1 MGIRAIV
8 PPTIYKRFL
17 SDYGRRERS
26 GSKCKEVMES
36 AENFIK
42 EARKNSMKR
51 EKSGSKEEKK

>member
-1 MGIRAIV
+1 M
-8 PPTIYKRFL
+8 PPAIYKRFL